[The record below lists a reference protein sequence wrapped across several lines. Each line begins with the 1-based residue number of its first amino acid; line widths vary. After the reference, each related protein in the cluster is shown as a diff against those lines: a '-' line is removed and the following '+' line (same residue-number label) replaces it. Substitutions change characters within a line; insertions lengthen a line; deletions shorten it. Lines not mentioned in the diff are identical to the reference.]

1 MFIFYRIILLMLVL
15 LGSHCHKT
23 ISIEELSK
31 NHKFLANKDDS
42 GAIALTKAAQLSG
55 LWQGRL
61 AYVHLKDIYLATIQ
75 FTLKSDDNDNLFF
88 DDFTFHK
95 IVMPQVNEAG
105 FNRKKTAG
113 NSKIILDSAK
123 KITIPSFKKGENE
136 LKKSGI
142 TTESNLN
149 LIDFTLDF
157 SKEPLFKSM
166 IYYTIK
172 GLIWVSRDLNTMI
185 GSGSSILDNLYFI
198 AQREQNLG
206 DSSLA
211 QSIGQ
216 WESIS
221 FAYTQ
226 YSNNL
231 SMIGTSEVTVEAD
244 SDVEAK
250 LKGIDSAGN
259 AFSGTIFMPDKT
271 MGSSMIELNEQGS
284 ISQGGFLLSP
294 DHKYVYGIFFNN
306 GIQFIGLKK

>member
-1 MFIFYRIILLMLVL
+1 MLMCYRIILLMLVL

-31 NHKFLANKDDS
+31 NHKFLANKDDN
-42 GAIALTKAAQLSG
+42 GATALDKASKLSG

-61 AYVHLKDIYLATIQ
+61 AYVKSKDIYLATIQ
-75 FTLKSDDNDNLFF
+75 FTLKSDANDNLFF

-105 FNRKKTAG
+105 FNRKKTASD
-113 NSKIILDSAK
+113 SKIILANTQ
-123 KITIPSFKKGENE
+123 KIVIPSFKKDENE
-136 LKKSGI
+136 LKKI
-142 TTESNLN
+142 HTTESNL
-149 LIDFTLDF
+149 LDFTIDF

-166 IYYTIK
+166 MHYTIK

-185 GSGSSILDNLYFI
+185 GSGGSILDNLYFI
-198 AQREQNLG
+198 AQRGVNLS
-206 DSSLA
+206 DSSLT

-221 FAYTQ
+221 FIYNKTSDSLA
-226 YSNNL
+226 
-231 SMIGTSEVTVEAD
+231 IAGTSEVNVTAD
-244 SDVEAK
+244 SDIEAK
-250 LKGIDSAGN
+250 LKGIDSQGN
-259 AFSGTIFMPDKT
+259 AFSGSIFMPDKT
-271 MGSSMIELNEQGS
+271 MGSSMIELNEQGT

-306 GIQFIGLKK
+306 GVEFIGIKK